1 MPMTLEAIYDAAMEL
16 SAEDRDL
23 LKLRLTHEV
32 PTLHPAWG
40 PELRRRLADIQ
51 TGKAI
56 LIPMDDV
63 LEDMD
68 RLQADLEAKYG
79 ST

>member
-1 MPMTLEAIYDAAMEL
+1 MPMTLQAVYEAVMEL
-16 SAEDRDL
+16 SAEDREL
-23 LKLRLTHEV
+23 LKLKLTDEV
-32 PTLHPAWG
+32 RMLHPAWG
-40 PELRRRLADIQ
+40 PELRRRLTDIQ
-51 TGKAI
+51 TGNAT

-68 RLQADLEAKYG
+68 RLQEELEAKYG